1 MYVKGRKDTGVGKED
16 ERKRMKKD
24 NFYYKSQ
31 SRYMHIKHKEF
42 FLNKRIPEVSKI
54 NRKSSLLRL
63 KSLYSLNLPFP
74 VKRMF

>member
-1 MYVKGRKDTGVGKED
+1 MDVKGGEDTGVGKED

-42 FLNKRIPEVSKI
+42 F
-54 NRKSSLLRL
+54 
-63 KSLYSLNLPFP
+63 
-74 VKRMF
+74 